1 LDPSFFDKYNVKQF
15 YKSMDKLIGI
25 TVGLKSIDESLWVN
39 GIKLNAA
46 MLYLLINRIDGY
58 KAILVDTSGNIK
70 DLSKIEFWDTSKFI
84 TKPFS
89 KVSKKLDL
97 LIQLGTTID
106 DESMIN
112 LRKNGFN
119 AKVIKYQCGNNYVLE
134 MERIIFGESNSEGQ
148 LAWTSQHDETWYVPQ
163 QHKHNHDYYS
173 IISGKK
179 AIPVPFVWDPYF
191 IDLQKSEIESTSKS
205 KVHYQPGKNLKKI
218 ISFEPNHNVVK
229 YSMPLILLAE
239 HAIKQGADFETYKV
253 CSGKKMFSHKSFLRA
268 ISRLDIYKKKKIQ
281 YLGRLPI
288 TRVLTTEADIV
299 LSHQW
304 DNPLNYLYLD
314 VMHFGYPL
322 IHNADMVQDAGYF
335 YKDFNLKDGGDLLK
349 EVIENHDS
357 RIEEYRAKNEPVLNR
372 YKSDNPVII
381 ETYKKLLDNLF
392 IPEKYKM
399 SYEYDWKTNTYKH
412 EN

>member
-1 LDPSFFDKYNVKQF
+1 
-15 YKSMDKLIGI
+15 MDKLIGI
-25 TVGLKSIDESLWVN
+25 TIGLKSEDESIWVN

-58 KAILVDTSGNIK
+58 KAILVDTSGNVK
-70 DLSKIEFWDTSKFI
+70 DFSKIQFWDTSKFT

-97 LIQLGTTID
+97 LIQLGTTLD
-106 DESMIN
+106 DELIIN
-112 LRKNGFN
+112 LRKNGFK
-119 AKVIKYQCGNNYVLE
+119 AKVIKYQCGNNYVIE

-148 LAWTSQHDETWYVPQ
+148 LAWTSQQDETWYVPQ

-173 IISGKK
+173 IISRKK

-191 IDLQKSEIESTSKS
+191 IDLDKSKIESATTSK
-205 KVHYQPGKNLKKI
+205 VDYQPGKQLKKI
-218 ISFEPNHNVVK
+218 ISFEPNNNVVK
-229 YSMPLILLAE
+229 YSMPLVLIAE
-239 HAIKQGADFETYKV
+239 YAIRQGADFEHYRV

-268 ISRLDIYKKKKIQ
+268 VSRLDIYKKKKIQ

-288 TRVLTTEADIV
+288 TRVLTTDADIV

-322 IHNADMVQDAGYF
+322 IHNADMVQDGGYF
-335 YKDFNLKDGGDLLK
+335 YKDFNLKDGGDILK
-349 EVIENHDS
+349 DVIENHDS
-357 RIEEYRAKNEPVLNR
+357 RLEEYRAKNEPVLNR
-372 YKSDNPVII
+372 YKSDNKDLI

-392 IPEKYKM
+392 KPGTHELTYKYN
-399 SYEYDWKTNTYKH
+399 WKTNNYY